1 MRRQS
6 RSKNRLER
14 HDRLSRTQII
24 VSRQVSLCSRGPNTE
39 TLISNSANMSYAC
52 NMLVVT
58 DSAPSKRLLGTVNGT
73 AQMLA
78 SLMRA
83 IGPTFASS
91 FFALSV
97 SHHLAGG
104 KLVFYCMMG
113 VSCVGAASALRLHH
127 GGRASNEESAEE

>member
-1 MRRQS
+1 
-6 RSKNRLER
+6 
-14 HDRLSRTQII
+14 
-24 VSRQVSLCSRGPNTE
+24 
-39 TLISNSANMSYAC
+39 MSYAC

-104 KLVFYCMMG
+104 LLVFYFMIG
-113 VSCVGAASALRLHH
+113 VTILGAASAFRLHG
-127 GGRASNEESAEE
+127 GGRASNEETVEEQ

>member
-1 MRRQS
+1 
-6 RSKNRLER
+6 
-14 HDRLSRTQII
+14 
-24 VSRQVSLCSRGPNTE
+24 
-39 TLISNSANMSYAC
+39 
-52 NMLVVT
+52 MLVVT